1 MAENAAKLL
10 VVQRPI
16 LNQLLLSFEHAEPFE
31 HGSAYHKVDVN
42 KTIISTNCRL
52 LKTSPNGHRN
62 NKPVA
67 YPACMSVGTREAV
80 SYATSK
86 SWARMFKMG

>member
-10 VVQRPI
+10 VMQRPI
-16 LNQLLLSFEHAEPFE
+16 LKQLLLSFEHAELFA

-62 NKPVA
+62 SKPVA

-86 SWARMFKMG
+86 SRARMFKMG